1 MPETIGSVVDRL
13 QVTNLKMWWAQEA
26 LYKVRRMD
34 FEQFLE
40 WCSSE
45 DGARELFE
53 AFKMACDLNVQRND
67 LITDIDRA
75 IDAAIRAGGAAVR
88 DAHKSY

>member
-1 MPETIGSVVDRL
+1 
-13 QVTNLKMWWAQEA
+13 
-26 LYKVRRMD
+26 
-34 FEQFLE
+34 
-40 WCSSE
+40 
-45 DGARELFE
+45 
-53 AFKMACDLNVQRND
+53 MACDLNVQRND